1 MKRTC
6 KLSLSFLCFLI
17 CFLLS
22 MSGIRAR
29 DEALAADIAPKILR
43 FHVLANS
50 DSAKDQALKLRVKD
64 LLLEKIRDGAA
75 AGQIA
80 GKEEL
85 KAYILSESSTL
96 EAAAEDFIHSFGY
109 DYGVRVGIETCRF
122 PVRTYGDMTFPAGM
136 YEAVRVTIGN
146 GAGHNFWCVLYPSLC
161 YTDSVHASMPEESK
175 EMLKNLIPEDDFQS
189 LLKARP
195 ACFLKSTSPAATD
208 EHTSHTAIASA
219 ATPDNT
225 AKTSGKKSEQETSSL
240 PTVKV
245 RFRIAELLSAH
256 PQLTD

>member
-1 MKRTC
+1 MNRTNQF
-6 KLSLSFLCFLI
+6 SLSILCFFI
-17 CFLLS
+17 CFLLA

-50 DSAKDQALKLRVKD
+50 DSARDQALKLYIKD
-64 LLLEKIRDGAA
+64 LLLEKIRDDAA
-75 AGQIA
+75 VKQIA

-85 KAYILSESSTL
+85 KSYILSESSTL

-146 GAGHNFWCVLYPSLC
+146 GAGHNFWCILYPSLC

-175 EMLKNLIPEDDFQS
+175 EMLKNLIPEDDFQA

-195 ACFLKSTSPAATD
+195 ACFLKSTSPAVTGED
-208 EHTSHTAIASA
+208 TSRTAITPVAN
-219 ATPDNT
+219 PDNT
-225 AKTSGKKSEQETSSL
+225 DKTASKKSEQGTSSL

-245 RFRIAELLSAH
+245 RFRIAELFSAH

>member
-1 MKRTC
+1 MNRTNQF
-6 KLSLSFLCFLI
+6 SLSILCFFI
-17 CFLLS
+17 CFLLA

-50 DSAKDQALKLRVKD
+50 DSARDQALKLYIKD
-64 LLLEKIRDGAA
+64 LLLEKIRDDAA
-75 AGQIA
+75 VKQIA

-96 EAAAEDFIHSFGY
+96 EADAEDFIHSFGY

-161 YTDSVHASMPEESK
+161 YTDSIHASMSEKSK
-175 EMLKNLIPEDDFQS
+175 ETLKDLIPEDDFQA

-195 ACFLKSTSPAATD
+195 ACFLKSTTPAVTGED
-208 EHTSHTAIASA
+208 TSHTAIPPA
-219 ATPDNT
+219 ANPDNT
-225 AKTSGKKSEQETSSL
+225 DKTASKKSEQGTSSL
-240 PTVKV
+240 PTVKI
-245 RFRIAELLSAH
+245 RFRIAELFS
-256 PQLTD
+256 

>member
-109 DYGVRVGIETCRF
+109 DYGVHVGIETCRF

-146 GAGHNFWCVLYPSLC
+146 ADINVVDHVLHYIFTINFRHSEEQKVTNDRMEELGVSLKK
-161 YTDSVHASMPEESK
+161 ES
-175 EMLKNLIPEDDFQS
+175 E
-189 LLKARP
+189 
-195 ACFLKSTSPAATD
+195 
-208 EHTSHTAIASA
+208 
-219 ATPDNT
+219 
-225 AKTSGKKSEQETSSL
+225 
-240 PTVKV
+240 
-245 RFRIAELLSAH
+245 
-256 PQLTD
+256 

>member
-96 EAAAEDFIHSFGY
+96 EAEDFIHSFGY
-109 DYGVRVGIETCRF
+109 DYGVHVGIETCRF

-161 YTDSVHASMPEESK
+161 YTDSIHASMPEGSK
-175 EMLKNLIPEDDFQS
+175 ETLKSLIPEDDFQA

-195 ACFLKSTSPAATD
+195 ACFLKSTSPAVTGED
-208 EHTSHTAIASA
+208 TSHTAITSVAN
-219 ATPDNT
+219 PDNT
-225 AKTSGKKSEQETSSL
+225 DKTASKKSEQGTSSL

>member
-80 GKEEL
+80 GKE
-85 KAYILSESSTL
+85 
-96 EAAAEDFIHSFGY
+96 AAAEDFIHSFGY
-109 DYGVRVGIETCRF
+109 DYGVHVGIETCRF

-161 YTDSVHASMPEESK
+161 YTDSIHASMPEGSK
-175 EMLKNLIPEDDFQS
+175 ETLKSLIPEDDFQA

-195 ACFLKSTSPAATD
+195 ACFLKSTSPAVTGED
-208 EHTSHTAIASA
+208 TSHTAITSVAN
-219 ATPDNT
+219 PDNT
-225 AKTSGKKSEQETSSL
+225 DKTASKKSEQGTSSL

>member
-1 MKRTC
+1 MNRTNQF
-6 KLSLSFLCFLI
+6 SLSILCFFI
-17 CFLLS
+17 CFLLA

-50 DSAKDQALKLRVKD
+50 DSARDQALKLSIKD

-75 AGQIA
+75 VKQIA

-109 DYGVRVGIETCRF
+109 DYGVHVGIETCRF

-161 YTDSVHASMPEESK
+161 YTDSIHASMPEGSK
-175 EMLKNLIPEDDFQS
+175 ETLKSLIPEDDFQA

-195 ACFLKSTSPAATD
+195 ACFLKSTSPAVTGED
-208 EHTSHTAIASA
+208 TSHTAITSVAN
-219 ATPDNT
+219 PDNT
-225 AKTSGKKSEQETSSL
+225 DKTASKKSEQGTSSL

>member
-85 KAYILSESSTL
+85 KAYILTVYMWGS
-96 EAAAEDFIHSFGY
+96 
-109 DYGVRVGIETCRF
+109 R
-122 PVRTYGDMTFPAGM
+122 PAGFRC
-136 YEAVRVTIGN
+136 A
-146 GAGHNFWCVLYPSLC
+146 
-161 YTDSVHASMPEESK
+161 
-175 EMLKNLIPEDDFQS
+175 
-189 LLKARP
+189 
-195 ACFLKSTSPAATD
+195 
-208 EHTSHTAIASA
+208 
-219 ATPDNT
+219 
-225 AKTSGKKSEQETSSL
+225 
-240 PTVKV
+240 PTG
-245 RFRIAELLSAH
+245 
-256 PQLTD
+256 T

>member
-1 MKRTC
+1 MNRTNQF
-6 KLSLSFLCFLI
+6 SLSILCFFI
-17 CFLLS
+17 CFLLA

-50 DSAKDQALKLRVKD
+50 DSAEDQALKLCVKD

-75 AGQIA
+75 ADQIA
-80 GKEEL
+80 GKEDL

-96 EAAAEDFIHSFGY
+96 KTAEDFIHSFGY
-109 DYGVRVGIETCRF
+109 DYGVHVGIETCRF

-161 YTDSVHASMPEESK
+161 YTDSIHASMPEGSK
-175 EMLKNLIPEDDFQS
+175 ETLKSLIPENDYEA
-189 LLKARP
+189 LLRSGP
-195 ACFLKSTSPAATD
+195 QRSPSD
-208 EHTSHTAIASA
+208 EESSV
-219 ATPDNT
+219 
-225 AKTSGKKSEQETSSL
+225 KKSEQETVSL
-240 PTVKV
+240 PTVKI
-245 RFRIAELLSAH
+245 RFRIAELFS
-256 PQLTD
+256 

>member
-1 MKRTC
+1 MNRTNQF
-6 KLSLSFLCFLI
+6 SLSILCFFI
-17 CFLLS
+17 CFLLA

-50 DSAKDQALKLRVKD
+50 DSAEDQALKLYIKD

-75 AGQIA
+75 ADQIA
-80 GKEEL
+80 GKEDL

-96 EAAAEDFIHSFGY
+96 KTAAEDFIHSFGY
-109 DYGVRVGIETCRF
+109 DYGVHVGIETCRF

-161 YTDSVHASMPEESK
+161 YTDSIHASMPEGSK
-175 EMLKNLIPEDDFQS
+175 ETLKSLIPEDDFQA

-195 ACFLKSTSPAATD
+195 ACFLKSTSPAVTGED
-208 EHTSHTAIASA
+208 TSHTAITSVAN
-219 ATPDNT
+219 PDNT
-225 AKTSGKKSEQETSSL
+225 DKTASKKSEQGTSSL

-245 RFRIAELLSAH
+245 RFRIAELFSAH

>member
-85 KAYILSESSTL
+85 KAYILSWKPLQKTLST
-96 EAAAEDFIHSFGY
+96 ASGMITVYMWGS
-109 DYGVRVGIETCRF
+109 R
-122 PVRTYGDMTFPAGM
+122 PAGFRC
-136 YEAVRVTIGN
+136 A
-146 GAGHNFWCVLYPSLC
+146 
-161 YTDSVHASMPEESK
+161 
-175 EMLKNLIPEDDFQS
+175 
-189 LLKARP
+189 
-195 ACFLKSTSPAATD
+195 
-208 EHTSHTAIASA
+208 
-219 ATPDNT
+219 
-225 AKTSGKKSEQETSSL
+225 
-240 PTVKV
+240 PTG
-245 RFRIAELLSAH
+245 
-256 PQLTD
+256 T

>member
-1 MKRTC
+1 MKRTYKFC
-6 KLSLSFLCFLI
+6 LSILCFFT
-17 CFLLS
+17 CFLLA

-50 DSAKDQALKLRVKD
+50 DSAEDQVLKLRVKD
-64 LLLEKIRDGAA
+64 LLLENIRDGAA
-75 AGQIA
+75 RNEVSD
-80 GKEEL
+80 KEDL
-85 KAYILSESSTL
+85 KKYIQAESSTL
-96 EAAAEDFIHSFGY
+96 EAAAEDFIHTQGY
-109 DYGVRVGIETCRF
+109 DYGIHVGIETCEF

-175 EMLKNLIPEDDFQS
+175 EMLKSLIPEDDFQA
-189 LLKARP
+189 LLKSGPACSSPAFADNGARRP
-195 ACFLKSTSPAATD
+195 AGSGEVS
-208 EHTSHTAIASA
+208 
-219 ATPDNT
+219 
-225 AKTSGKKSEQETSSL
+225 KTETKKNEQGTISL

-245 RFRIAELLSAH
+245 RFWISDLF
-256 PQLTD
+256 TD

>member
-109 DYGVRVGIETCRF
+109 DYGVRVGI
-122 PVRTYGDMTFPAGM
+122 GM

-208 EHTSHTAIASA
+208 EHTSHTATASA

-245 RFRIAELLSAH
+245 RFRIAELFSAH
-256 PQLTD
+256 LQLTD

>member
-1 MKRTC
+1 MFFD
-6 KLSLSFLCFLI
+6 LFSSFHVRHPGAGRG
-17 CFLLS
+17 
-22 MSGIRAR
+22 SGGG
-29 DEALAADIAPKILR
+29 IAPKILR

-75 AGQIA
+75 ADQIA

-109 DYGVRVGIETCRF
+109 DYGVHVGIETCRF

-146 GAGHNFWCVLYPSLC
+146 GAGHNFWCILYPSLC
-161 YTDSVHASMPEESK
+161 YTDSVMRRCRRNRRK
-175 EMLKNLIPEDDFQS
+175 
-189 LLKARP
+189 
-195 ACFLKSTSPAATD
+195 C
-208 EHTSHTAIASA
+208 
-219 ATPDNT
+219 
-225 AKTSGKKSEQETSSL
+225 
-240 PTVKV
+240 
-245 RFRIAELLSAH
+245 
-256 PQLTD
+256 

>member
-6 KLSLSFLCFLI
+6 KLSLSSLCFLI

-50 DSAKDQALKLRVKD
+50 DSARDQALKLYIKD
-64 LLLEKIRDGAA
+64 LLLEKIRDDAA
-75 AGQIA
+75 VKQIA

-96 EAAAEDFIHSFGY
+96 EADAEDFIHSFGY

-146 GAGHNFWCVLYPSLC
+146 GAGHNFWCVLYPSL
-161 YTDSVHASMPEESK
+161 
-175 EMLKNLIPEDDFQS
+175 F
-189 LLKARP
+189 
-195 ACFLKSTSPAATD
+195 
-208 EHTSHTAIASA
+208 
-219 ATPDNT
+219 
-225 AKTSGKKSEQETSSL
+225 SS
-240 PTVKV
+240 
-245 RFRIAELLSAH
+245 FF
-256 PQLTD
+256 

>member
-96 EAAAEDFIHSFGY
+96 EAAAEDFYPTASGMITLYMWGS
-109 DYGVRVGIETCRF
+109 R
-122 PVRTYGDMTFPAGM
+122 PAGFRC
-136 YEAVRVTIGN
+136 A
-146 GAGHNFWCVLYPSLC
+146 
-161 YTDSVHASMPEESK
+161 
-175 EMLKNLIPEDDFQS
+175 
-189 LLKARP
+189 
-195 ACFLKSTSPAATD
+195 
-208 EHTSHTAIASA
+208 
-219 ATPDNT
+219 
-225 AKTSGKKSEQETSSL
+225 
-240 PTVKV
+240 PTG
-245 RFRIAELLSAH
+245 
-256 PQLTD
+256 T

>member
-6 KLSLSFLCFLI
+6 KLSLSSLCFLI

-109 DYGVRVGIETCRF
+109 DYAVHVGIETCRF

-146 GAGHNFWCVLYPSLC
+146 GAGHNFCCVLYPSLC
-161 YTDSVHASMPEESK
+161 YTDSIHASMSEKSK
-175 EMLKNLIPEDDFQS
+175 K
-189 LLKARP
+189 R
-195 ACFLKSTSPAATD
+195 
-208 EHTSHTAIASA
+208 
-219 ATPDNT
+219 
-225 AKTSGKKSEQETSSL
+225 
-240 PTVKV
+240 
-245 RFRIAELLSAH
+245 
-256 PQLTD
+256 

>member
-1 MKRTC
+1 MNRTNQF
-6 KLSLSFLCFLI
+6 SLSILCFFI
-17 CFLLS
+17 CFLLA

-50 DSAKDQALKLRVKD
+50 DSARDQALKLYIKD

-75 AGQIA
+75 ADQIA

-96 EAAAEDFIHSFGY
+96 ETAAEDFIHSFGY
-109 DYGVRVGIETCRF
+109 DYGVHVGIETCRF

-161 YTDSVHASMPEESK
+161 YTDSIHASMPEGSK
-175 EMLKNLIPEDDFQS
+175 ETLKSLIPEDDFQA

-195 ACFLKSTSPAATD
+195 ACFLKSTSPAVTGED
-208 EHTSHTAIASA
+208 TSHTAITSVAN
-219 ATPDNT
+219 PDNT
-225 AKTSGKKSEQETSSL
+225 DKTASKKSEQGTSSL

-245 RFRIAELLSAH
+245 RFRIAELFSAH